1 MNKHRFSWLSQEYI
15 RGWQKDSGN
24 SRLCLTKLN
33 RLAVY
38 SDTNRLTLLPNFLK
52 TSGRSDSV
60 YLVIVWF
67 LNKLDGPFVFLKR
80 ILKALPVL

>member
-1 MNKHRFSWLSQEYI
+1 MNKHRFIWLSQEYI

-52 TSGRSDSV
+52 TSDRR

-67 LNKLDGPFVFLKR
+67 LNKLDEPFVFLKR